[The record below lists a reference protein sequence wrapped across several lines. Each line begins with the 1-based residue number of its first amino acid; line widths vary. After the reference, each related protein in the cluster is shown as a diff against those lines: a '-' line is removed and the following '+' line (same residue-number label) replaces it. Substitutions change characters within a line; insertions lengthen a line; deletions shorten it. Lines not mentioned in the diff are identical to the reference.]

1 MSRYFFRPFLQK
13 SSIFWTG
20 ILGSIMVLSM
30 LFIPSQGFCKETFT
44 ITDTAGR
51 TVELPVNLQRIVT
64 SPVVMPNLI
73 FAVDGTGDKLVG
85 MHPMSKSAWKNSVLK
100 IMAPGMAKATT
111 DFIQGGFKMN
121 VEEVLKLKP
130 DVVFQVSFEKGNIAQ
145 LEKLGIPVIVTH
157 EGLKNLDHYLEKHI
171 TLVGKV
177 LRKEERAA
185 ELIAD
190 FKAADQMIAKRL
202 KDIPKEKWPKGL
214 ILFNVEKL
222 MATGSGSF
230 ADYWLNHSGAENVAR
245 TIKTSPRGSTVN
257 MEQILAWNP
266 EVIYITNF
274 CPTKPE
280 DLYNNT
286 IPGQDWREISA
297 VKNRRVYKI
306 PLGEYRWYPP
316 SGDSSLMLKWMAQK
330 NHPEQFENYDI
341 REEIRSH
348 FSKIYNFTLS
358 EAQIDRILNPASTGS
373 WREK

>member
-1 MSRYFFRPFLQK
+1 MSRYH
-13 SSIFWTG
+13 
-20 ILGSIMVLSM
+20 LGSLLQRFFVLGSVFVFILLSS
-30 LFIPSQGFCKETFT
+30 LFLISLNGFCQESFT
-44 ITDTAGR
+44 IIDTAGR
-51 TVELPVNLQRIVT
+51 KVELPVNLQRIVT
-64 SPVVMPNLI
+64 GPVVMPNLI
-73 FAVDGTGDKLVG
+73 FAVDGSGDKLVG

-100 IMAPGMAKATT
+100 IMAPGMAKAST

-145 LEKLGIPVIVTH
+145 FEKLGIPVIVTH
-157 EGLKNLDHYLEKHI
+157 EGLRNLDQYLEKHI
-171 TLVGKV
+171 SLVGKV
-177 LRKEERAA
+177 LRKEERAD

-190 FKAADQMIAKRL
+190 FKAADQMIARRL
-202 KDIPKEKWPKGL
+202 TDIPKEKWPRGL
-214 ILFNVEKL
+214 ILFNVEKR
-222 MATGSGSF
+222 MVTGTGSF
-230 ADYWLNHSGAENVAR
+230 ANYWLNHTGAENVAQA
-245 TIKTSPRGSTVN
+245 IKTSPRGATVN

-266 EVIYITNF
+266 EIIYITNF
-274 CPTKPE
+274 CPTRPE
-280 DLYNNT
+280 DLYNNA

-330 NHPEQFENYDI
+330 NHPERFGDYDI

-348 FSKIYNFTLS
+348 FTRIYNFTLS
-358 EAQIDRILNPASTGS
+358 EKQIDRILNPASTGS

>member
-1 MSRYFFRPFLQK
+1 MFRYPSGSFLQK
-13 SSIFWTG
+13 SAVFSRNILGGVMLLSIF
-20 ILGSIMVLSM
+20 
-30 LFIPSQGFCKETFT
+30 FIPCNGFSKETFT

-51 TVELPVNLQRIVT
+51 KVELPVNLQRIVT
-64 SPVVMPNLI
+64 GPVVMPNLI

-100 IMAPGMAKATT
+100 IMAPGMAKAST

-121 VEEVLKLKP
+121 VEEVLKLEP
-130 DVVFQVSFEKGNIAQ
+130 DVVFQVSFEEGNIAQ

-157 EGLKNLDHYLEKHI
+157 EGLKNLDQYLERHI
-171 TLVGKV
+171 SLVGKV

-185 ELIAD
+185 QLIAD
-190 FKAADQMIAKRL
+190 FKAADQMIAQRL
-202 KDIPKEKWPKGL
+202 TDIPKEKWPKGL

-222 MATGSGSF
+222 MATGTGSF
-230 ADYWLNHSGAENVAR
+230 ANYWLN
-245 TIKTSPRGSTVN
+245 
-257 MEQILAWNP
+257 LAWNP

-297 VKNRRVYKI
+297 VKNKRVYKI

-330 NHPEQFENYDI
+330 NHPEQFSDYDI

-348 FSKIYNFTLS
+348 FTNIYNFKLS
-358 EAQIDRILNPASTGS
+358 EAQIDRILNPAATGS
-373 WREK
+373 WKEK

>member
-1 MSRYFFRPFLQK
+1 MSRYSLGSFLQK
-13 SSIFWTG
+13 ATVFFGNFLGGIILLSIFLVSG
-20 ILGSIMVLSM
+20 N
-30 LFIPSQGFCKETFT
+30 GFCQETFT

-51 TVELPVNLQRIVT
+51 KVEIPTNLQRIVT
-64 SPVVMPNLI
+64 GPVVMPNLL
-73 FAVDGTGDKLVG
+73 FAVDGSGDKLVG

-130 DVVFQVSFEKGNIAQ
+130 DVVFQVSFEKGNIEQ
-145 LEKLGIPVIVTH
+145 FEKLGIPVIVTH
-157 EGLKNLDHYLEKHI
+157 EGLRNLDHYLEKHI
-171 TLVGKV
+171 SLVGKV
-177 LRKEERAA
+177 LRKEERAN

-202 KDIPKEKWPKGL
+202 NHIPKEKWPRGL

-222 MATGSGSF
+222 MVTGTGSF
-230 ADYWLNHSGAENVAR
+230 ANYWLNHTGAENAAKA
-245 TIKTSPRGSTVN
+245 IKTSPRGATVN

-286 IPGQDWREISA
+286 IPGQDWREVSA

-330 NHPEQFENYDI
+330 NHPEHFNDYDI

-348 FSKIYNFTLS
+348 FTDIYNFTLS
-358 EAQIDRILNPASTGS
+358 EVQIDRILNPASTGS